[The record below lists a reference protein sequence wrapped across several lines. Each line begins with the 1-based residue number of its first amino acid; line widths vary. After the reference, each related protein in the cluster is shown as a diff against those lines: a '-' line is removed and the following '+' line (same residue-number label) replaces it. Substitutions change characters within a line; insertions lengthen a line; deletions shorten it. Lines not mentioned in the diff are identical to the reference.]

1 MAKFL
6 DYEGLSYYTEK
17 VRRNIASGSNANG
30 FKNYVNLKLEDIRQ
44 FNGSKVTWSDNV
56 ATSADGHITITFN
69 SDQTLTIVSD
79 GNNAQLE
86 FKLATQ
92 NTSPLPQT
100 TLVLSGCPDTG
111 SSETYDLRLILY
123 IGSGVFI
130 NNYRA
135 GTSFTYTGDNFA
147 LNIVIRANQT
157 LNKVFKPMICHENMW
172 AISTNYQPYALSNVQ
187 ITDFIQTPANTTDID
202 NIWDNT

>member
-1 MAKFL
+1 M
-6 DYEGLSYYTEK
+6 
-17 VRRNIASGSNANG
+17 RRNIASGSNANG

-92 NTSPLPQT
+92 NTSVLEQT

-111 SSETYDLRLILY
+111 SNGTYDLRLILY
-123 IGSGVFI
+123 MSSDVFI
-130 NNYRA
+130 LNYSN
-135 GTSFTYTGDNFA
+135 GTPFIYTGVGFA

-157 LNKVFKPMICHENMW
+157 LNKVFKPMICQENIW
-172 AISTNYQPYALSNVQ
+172 TVSTDYQPYALSNIQ

-202 NIWDNT
+202 NIWDSI